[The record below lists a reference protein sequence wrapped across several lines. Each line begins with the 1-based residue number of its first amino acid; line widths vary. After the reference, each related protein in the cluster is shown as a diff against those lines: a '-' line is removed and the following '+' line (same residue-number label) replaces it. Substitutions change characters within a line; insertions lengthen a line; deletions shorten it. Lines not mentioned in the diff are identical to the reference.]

1 MGEQQKNVDN
11 GYTERHVNAPTI
23 HTERMANNKKIA
35 IDGPAGSGKSTVAR
49 RVAEKLG
56 CLYLDSGAMYR
67 AVTVLAIR
75 HELPAGSPKLL
86 SRVQKC
92 RIEFADNGKIVL
104 LDSEDVTTCIRT
116 PAVNK
121 RVADVAKIPEIRQEI
136 VKHQQRIGA
145 AGSIVAEGR
154 DLTTIVFP
162 DADFKFYLDA
172 SVTERA
178 RRRLAELRS
187 QNVQT
192 TLEEVEAGI
201 RTRDEKDISRE
212 HSPLREAEDAIVVDT
227 THKTIDEVVDVIVAQ
242 VQAR

>member
-1 MGEQQKNVDN
+1 MN
-11 GYTERHVNAPTI
+11 TPTM

-75 HELPAGSPKLL
+75 NELPAGSPKLL

-104 LDSEDVTTCIRT
+104 LDSEDVTTCIRS

-192 TLEEVEAGI
+192 TLAEVEADI

-227 THKTIDEVVDVIVAQ
+227 TNKTIDEVVDVIVAQ